1 MKFFQIFTE
10 DLQEVESL
18 PRQKVLD
25 HLRKNAYG
33 LVVPYLVCHICFYDV
48 ITCRAPSGT
57 CGPPLGRPN
66 PNIS

>member
-1 MKFFQIFTE
+1 MFFSFLIFKMKLFQIFTE

-33 LVVPYLVCHICFYDV
+33 LVVPYLVCHMF
-48 ITCRAPSGT
+48 
-57 CGPPLGRPN
+57 L
-66 PNIS
+66 